1 MPHTRKGQA
10 TREKLI
16 EAAYGLAI
24 RKGFDRTSIGE
35 ILETAGVKKGNFFH
49 HFPDKESLGLA
60 VLERDR
66 AQMLGMIEGSL
77 QESHPLK
84 SIGRFFRLA
93 LQKHTAAGFVGGCL
107 WGNTALEM
115 SDSNPA
121 FATYVADVFA
131 AWTAKT
137 ESVIRAG
144 QKSGEIR
151 RDIPAASL
159 ARSVIAAV
167 EGGIMQSRLSKKTT
181 EMKSCLA
188 AMLRMLAPA
197 NPSKPKQR
205 KP

>member
-1 MPHTRKGQA
+1 MPHTQKGQA
-10 TREKLI
+10 TRERLI
-16 EAAYGLAI
+16 DAAYELAI

-35 ILETAGVKKGNFFH
+35 ILDASGVKKGNFFH
-49 HFPDKESLGLA
+49 HFSDKESLGLA

-66 AQMLGMIEGSL
+66 TQMLGMIAAAL
-77 QESHPLK
+77 QESRPLD
-84 SIGRFFRLA
+84 SIGRFFKLA
-93 LQKHTAAGFVGGCL
+93 VQKHTAAGFVGGCL

-121 FATYVADVFA
+121 FTTYVAEVFA

-144 QKSGEIR
+144 QKTGEIR
-151 RDIPAASL
+151 RDIPAAAL

-167 EGGIMQSRLSKKTT
+167 EGGIMQSRLSKKPT

-188 AMLRMLAPA
+188 AMLRMLPPA
-197 NPSKPKQR
+197 TPSKPTRR